1 MTPQT
6 PETLRTQTLSPING
20 TRKAAMFLMGIGDTV
35 SAGIIRQLAPD
46 EIRRI
51 TGEIAALEAV
61 APEQMLEVF
70 REFESMA
77 ATSRFFAKGGPETA
91 RRLIGQAFG
100 EESALDLLAPP
111 TPAPAA
117 ATVQNGSAPGPLD
130 EIDPKE
136 LAKLVREENP
146 QTLALILTNLPPA
159 KGGTLMASLPEEVQA
174 QVALRIALMD
184 RISPEVFRRI
194 AGAIQARFK
203 ASRTLH
209 RSSGPRA
216 LASILNN
223 VDGALSERVLTTIE
237 EENQTTAASVRML
250 MFVFEDVVNI
260 DKEGIKAL
268 LAKVDRKILTVALKG
283 AATKIREHFTQCM
296 SSRSA
301 EMLVEDMEALGPVRI
316 REVTEAQQQIVAAI
330 RQLQKDGTIAS
341 SRGGGGDEYVV

>member
-1 MTPQT
+1 MSPQVA
-6 PETLRTQTLSPING
+6 EFHKTQLPSVSG
-20 TRKAAMFLMGIGDTV
+20 ARKAAMFLMGIGDNL
-35 SAGIIRQLAPD
+35 SAGIMRQLAPD

-51 TGEIAALEAV
+51 TGEIAALDSV

-77 ATSRFFAKGGPETA
+77 ATSRFFAKGGPDTA

-100 EESALDLLAPP
+100 EDSVHELLS
-111 TPAPAA
+111 PAPK
-117 ATVQNGSAPGPLD
+117 ATSPSSAEKGSAPGPLD

-146 QTLALILTNLPPA
+146 QTLALILTNLPAA
-159 KGGTLMASLPEEVQA
+159 KAGGLMSSLPEEIQA
-174 QVALRIALMD
+174 QAALRIALMD

-194 AGAIQARFK
+194 ASAIQARFK
-203 ASRTLH
+203 AA
-209 RSSGPRA
+209 RSLERASGA
-216 LASILNN
+216 KSLAAILNN
-223 VDGALSERVLTTIE
+223 VDGALSERVLSTIE

-250 MFVFEDVVNI
+250 MFVFEDVINI

-283 AATKIREHFTQCM
+283 AAIKLREHFTQCM
-296 SSRSA
+296 STRSA

-330 RQLQKDGTIAS
+330 RQLQKEGTIATS
-341 SRGGGGDEYVV
+341 QGGGGDEYVA